1 MGLVD
6 QQMNKLKL
14 QRQDLSSPKA
24 ENHLALVR
32 AVGMRGSV
40 GYEGPL
46 IRFPKPDHD
55 FMFRFLNY
63 DNRVHMNGV
72 GQRT

>member
-40 GYEGPL
+40 GYEIL
-46 IRFPKPDHD
+46 IRFLKPDHD